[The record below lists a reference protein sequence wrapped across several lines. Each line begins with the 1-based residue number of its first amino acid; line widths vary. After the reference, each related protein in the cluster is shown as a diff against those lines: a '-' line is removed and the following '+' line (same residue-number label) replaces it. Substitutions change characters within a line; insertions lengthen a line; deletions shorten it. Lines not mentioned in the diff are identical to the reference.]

1 MRLSE
6 TRAHART
13 LNKILI
19 AAVSAAL
26 VLPGAAASA
35 AAPASSWIVRAEQGR
50 AADAMRQVRTLGGS
64 VQRLGIPGV
73 FAAELTAADVAALD
87 ALPSIAA
94 ITPDAGV
101 ELASVDG
108 APAERDL
115 GQLVSIA
122 KLIGADRYWN
132 AGYTGQGIDVALIDS
147 GVAPVRGLVTD
158 DKVIHGPDLSFESQS
173 SQLRYVDTYGHGTHM
188 AGIIAGRDN
197 DLPLNEVSG
206 AVENRFMGV
215 APGARIV
222 SLKVA
227 DAFGTT
233 DISQV
238 IAAIGWVIRYGDRD
252 GLNVRVLNLA
262 FSTDSIHGWT
272 ADPLSYAVERAWK
285 KGIFVVVSV
294 GNREESESGLSN
306 PATNPWVMAVG
317 ATVRNGTVTRTDD
330 SVAWFSRASAGGR
343 NPDLVAPGRSI
354 LSLRVPGSYLDQ
366 EFPAARVGET
376 PRLFLG
382 SGTSQAAA
390 VVSGAAALILSRNPG
405 LSPNKVKD
413 LLKESAY
420 AIAGEPGSSQ
430 GAGLIDLDAAF
441 SRGTNGLGG
450 QSWAGADGSGGLGQS
465 RNYDTV
471 SREGEP
477 LVSSRDIFGNWQ
489 GQGALAQM
497 LSGGGSATNTLVD
510 RGWISTA
517 GWDGRSWTVANWDG
531 RSWTG
536 RSWTGRSWTYSD
548 WTGRSWTSDA
558 WDGRAWTSGGWGGRS
573 WTGRAW
579 TGRSWT
585 YGDWTNAIGGSGSR
599 EPTPRRRRGVG

>member
-1 MRLSE
+1 MSE

-13 LNKILI
+13 LNKIMIATLSVALI
-19 AAVSAAL
+19 
-26 VLPGAAASA
+26 LPGAAATA
-35 AAPASSWIVRAEQGR
+35 AAPASTWIVRAEQGQ
-50 AADAMRQVRTLGGS
+50 AADAMREVRLQGGS
-64 VQRLGIPGV
+64 VQRLGIPGI
-73 FAAELTAADVAALD
+73 FAAELTPADVAALD

-101 ELASVDG
+101 ELAGVDG
-108 APAERDL
+108 APATRDL

-122 KLIGADRYWN
+122 KLIGADRYWQ
-132 AGYTGQGIDVALIDS
+132 AGFTGQGIDVALIDS

-173 SQLRYVDTYGHGTHM
+173 SQLRYMDTYGHGTHM

-206 AVENRFMGV
+206 SVENRFVGV

-252 GLNVRVLNLA
+252 GLNVRVLNLS
-262 FSTDSIHGWT
+262 FSTDSLHAWT

-285 KGIFVVVSV
+285 KGIFVVVSA

-317 ATVRNGTVTRTDD
+317 ATVRNDTVTRTDD
-330 SVAWFSRASAGGR
+330 TVAWFSRASAGGR
-343 NPDLVAPGRSI
+343 NPDVVAPGRSI

-366 EFPAARVGET
+366 EFPGARVGDT

-413 LLKESAY
+413 LLKSTAY
-420 AIAGEPGSSQ
+420 AISGEAASSQ
-430 GAGLIDLDAAF
+430 GAGLIDLNAAF
-441 SRGTNGLGG
+441 DRGTNGLGG
-450 QSWAGADGSGGLGQS
+450 QSWADADGSGGLGQS
-465 RNYDTV
+465 RNYENV
-471 SREGEP
+471 SRGGEA
-477 LVSSRDIFGNWQ
+477 LTGSRDIFGNWQ
-489 GQGALAQM
+489 GQSALAQM
-497 LSGGGSATNTLVD
+497 LSGGTAATNTLVD
-510 RGWISTA
+510 RGWISTQ

-558 WDGRAWTSGGWGGRS
+558 WDGRSWTTGGWEGRS
-573 WTGRAW
+573 WTGRSW

-585 YGDWTNAIGGSGSR
+585 YGDWTNAIWGS
-599 EPTPRRRRGVG
+599 